1 MKDKKICI
9 VFNAAT
15 GCGNHKKHITQLVE
29 LDNKYGSKGLQIIG
43 FPSNEFSQCRH
54 DSREVAESILKEYN
68 AKFPILD
75 KIKVLGGHIHPFWEA
90 LVKEAGFADTNWN
103 YYKFLVEPDLNV
115 LAHGDCKKK
124 KPMDFESDIKRAL
137 GL

>member
-54 DSREVAESILKEYN
+54 NSHEVAESILKEYN

-90 LVKEAGFADTNWN
+90 LVKSAGITGTYSN
-103 YYKFLVEPDLNV
+103 YYKFLVDPERDYGCRLQNV
-115 LAHGDCKKK
+115 STHG
-124 KPMDFESDIKRAL
+124 L
-137 GL
+137 